1 MGNLETILY
10 WLIAIA
16 IVIMLIGEDVELIVM
31 SISEEDFCKK
41 KGYVGYV
48 PFQDLEPGYVK
59 CYQKEYLNH
68 EARVYHT
75 ILRKPT

>member
-1 MGNLETILY
+1 MRNLETILY

-16 IVIMLIGEDVELIVM
+16 IVILLMM